1 MISKYADNVGHD
13 QAAQSQESQYDG
25 YGHKSNRGRTK
36 NVNLI
41 KRL

>member
-13 QAAQSQESQYDG
+13 QQSQESRYDG

-36 NVNLI
+36 NTLI
-41 KRL
+41 